1 MYPNNIPLQL
11 KPVGRYG
18 DTIHFNDLHSVADT
32 LGFPS
37 CFHTFWLF
45 GLTAVNAAIRSFMND
60 MTDYVNRNRS
70 RRFWFRLTVL
80 PAQSPKLEPR
90 TTYSQTCF
98 AQEACTLMCPT
109 VNTPA
114 EDIPNMTINENVWHK
129 VLNNPHAHERTRFHV
144 PVNHLELKNRSPILQ
159 EGESS
164 TPYYISSVE
173 EKDGGIYTCVRSY
186 LYGGQMYNM
195 TFAVALDV
203 QPGSKTHLF
212 GWWPCLLKPLWV
224 WCACSAA
231 VQYNQGSRRYFR
243 HTQMMYFMWI

>member
-1 MYPNNIPLQL
+1 MSIIRAITPALWGKIQMYPNNIPQQKITHVKL
-11 KPVGRYG
+11 KRVGCYG

-37 CFHTFWLF
+37 CFHTCLLF
-45 GLTAVNAAIRSFMND
+45 RLIAVNAAIKSFMND
-60 MTDYVNRNRS
+60 TIDYVNRNRS

-80 PAQSPKLEPR
+80 PAQSPELEPR

-98 AQEACTLMCPT
+98 TEEACTLMCPT

-114 EDIPNMTINENVWHK
+114 QDIPNMTTNEIVWHK
-129 VLNNPHAHERTRFHV
+129 VLNNPQAPERTRFHV
-144 PVNHLELKNRSPILQ
+144 PVNHLELKNRSPVLQ

-164 TPYYISSVE
+164 SSSSPYYISSVE

-203 QPGSKTHLF
+203 QPGSKTLLF
-212 GWWPCLLKPLWV
+212 DWRPCLLKPL
-224 WCACSAA
+224 
-231 VQYNQGSRRYFR
+231 
-243 HTQMMYFMWI
+243 

>member
-1 MYPNNIPLQL
+1 MSIIRAITPALWGKIQMYPNNIPQQKITHL
-11 KPVGRYG
+11 KLKRVGCYG
-18 DTIHFNDLHSVADT
+18 DTIHFNDLNSVADT

-45 GLTAVNAAIRSFMND
+45 RLTAVNAAVKSFMND
-60 MTDYVNRNRS
+60 TIDYVNRNRS

-80 PAQSPKLEPR
+80 PAQSPELEPR

-98 AQEACTLMCPT
+98 TEEACTLMCPT

-114 EDIPNMTINENVWHK
+114 QDIPNMTTNEIVWHK
-129 VLNNPHAHERTRFHV
+129 VLNNPQAPERTRFHV
-144 PVNHLELKNRSPILQ
+144 PVNHLELKNRSPVLQ

-164 TPYYISSVE
+164 SPYYISSVE

-203 QPGSKTHLF
+203 QPGSKTLLF
-212 GWWPCLLKPLWV
+212 DWRPCLLKPL
-224 WCACSAA
+224 
-231 VQYNQGSRRYFR
+231 
-243 HTQMMYFMWI
+243 